1 MRIAESGGDGKM
13 PIIESTLMDNEPIIR
28 FVFFFAILL
37 LMALW
42 ELITPRRY
50 LSVSKL
56 MRWFSNLG
64 LVVLNTVIMWAVFPL
79 AAVDMAAIATESS
92 WGLFNVISLPYW
104 QVVVLSVVVLDL
116 IIYLQHV
123 MFHALPT
130 LWRLHKVH
138 HADLDF
144 DVTTGLRFHPL
155 EILLSMG
162 IKIAAILLLGAPA
175 IAVLIFEILINA
187 TSMFNHGNIGLPARF
202 DRLLRLFV
210 VTPDMHRIHHSVIP
224 HETNSNF
231 GFNLPWWDYLFG
243 TYRDRPS
250 VSHRDMVIGL
260 LEYQKNLR
268 VEQLHWMLILPFIN
282 KPTSYPINRNEA

>member
-1 MRIAESGGDGKM
+1 
-13 PIIESTLMDNEPIIR
+13 MDKEPIIR
-28 FVFFFAILL
+28 LIFFFGILG
-37 LMALW
+37 LMMLW
-42 ELITPRRY
+42 EVLAPCRY
-50 LSVSKL
+50 LSVPKP

-64 LVVLNTVIMWAVFPL
+64 LVILNTVILRALFPL
-79 AAVDMAAIATESS
+79 AAIGIAEIATERN
-92 WGLFNVISLPYW
+92 WGLFNVMTLPYW
-104 QVVVLSVVVLDL
+104 QVVVFSVIGLDL

-162 IKIAAILLLGAPA
+162 IKIVAILLLGVPA
-175 IAVLIFEILINA
+175 IAVLIFEILLNA
-187 TSMFNHGNIGLPARF
+187 TSMFNHGNVSLPAKC
-202 DRLLRLFV
+202 DHILRLFV

-231 GFNLPWWDYLFG
+231 GFNIPWWDYIFG
-243 TYRDRPS
+243 TYRAYPS
-250 VSHRDMVIGL
+250 LSQQDMTIGL
-260 LEYQKNLR
+260 SEYQKNLR
-268 VEQLHWMLILPFIN
+268 VEQLHYLLILPFLN
-282 KPTSYPINRNEA
+282 KPSCYPINQNKT